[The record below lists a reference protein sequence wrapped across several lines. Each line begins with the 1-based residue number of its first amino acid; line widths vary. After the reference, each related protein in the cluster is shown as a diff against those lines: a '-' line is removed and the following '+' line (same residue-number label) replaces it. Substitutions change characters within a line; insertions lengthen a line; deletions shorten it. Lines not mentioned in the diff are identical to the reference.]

1 MATISAFDAKTRF
14 GELLDRVVS
23 GEEIVITRH
32 DQPVARI
39 VPEGR
44 PSLEDVRGAVA
55 GLRNLQQEISR
66 SPSAK
71 RKLTWKR
78 FKSFVEEGRK

>member
-1 MATISAFDAKTRF
+1 MATVTAFDAKTRF
-14 GELLDRVVS
+14 GELLDRVAG

-32 DQPVARI
+32 DKPVARM

-44 PSLEDVRGAVA
+44 RSLEEVRKAVA
-55 GLRNLQQEISR
+55 GLRNLQQEIAACSV
-66 SPSAK
+66 SK
-71 RKLTWKR
+71 VKLTWQD